1 MKGQRVP
8 RAVGTYGPLDVAR
21 SGRRLPPD
29 PQESLVD
36 VAAVQHGESR
46 VVVCFLSRRPSRWSP
61 GPRIGVLE
69 IRPGGAT
76 WRPWPSL
83 GRRPCSLGVTAV
95 LVVQPAA
102 RADIRLT
109 GPGNFHLFTVVRC
122 ATAAGRIDLIVPT
135 ADVPLVTWRL
145 AGEQAMQSDL
155 ARAAR
160 RPPPPPGRI
169 DAAGTR
175 RGRRGRGRVVT
186 GLLRPAVLGGCG
198 ICVKR
203 PAAWIRTNRAPE
215 TAARPTRITFLAEG
229 RATATRTIAVSHRIR
244 RRDPG
249 VGPGRP
255 YTAFEI
261 AAGSGI

>member
-1 MKGQRVP
+1 MP

-95 LVVQPAA
+95 LVVQPAGWV
-102 RADIRLT
+102 DIRLT

-145 AGEQAMQSDL
+145 AGEQAMPSDL

-160 RPPPPPGRI
+160 RPPPPPGASMRRALGAVVAVAVGSLLAFSGPRFLA
-169 DAAGTR
+169 DVAFVWSGLLLGSALTAHLRRRLDR
-175 RGRRGRGRVVT
+175 RG
-186 GLLRPAVLGGCG
+186 
-198 ICVKR
+198 
-203 PAAWIRTNRAPE
+203 
-215 TAARPTRITFLAEG
+215 
-229 RATATRTIAVSHRIR
+229 
-244 RRDPG
+244 
-249 VGPGRP
+249 
-255 YTAFEI
+255 
-261 AAGSGI
+261 